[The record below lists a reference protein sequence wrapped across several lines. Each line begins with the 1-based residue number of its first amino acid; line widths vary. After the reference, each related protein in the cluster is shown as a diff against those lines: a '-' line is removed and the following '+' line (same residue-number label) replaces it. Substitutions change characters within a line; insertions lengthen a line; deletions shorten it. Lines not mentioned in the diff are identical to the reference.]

1 MVRFSRSQI
10 VDGISVVM
18 LMFRRV
24 IPVTAPLVQLIP
36 GQLHGEDEEFHD
48 WIDGGSSH
56 CCFRPSRMA
65 CSVFWACEFTRK
77 GMEMRRRIR
86 RGRGVLRNGKGSL
99 VILGGVIYSL
109 RCSG

>member
-1 MVRFSRSQI
+1 MFMFESNILVTERSAHS
-10 VDGISVVM
+10 IS
-18 LMFRRV
+18 
-24 IPVTAPLVQLIP
+24 
-36 GQLHGEDEEFHD
+36 GHLHGEDEEFHD
-48 WIDGGSSH
+48 WIDGGLPH

-99 VILGGVIYSL
+99 VILGGVSY
-109 RCSG
+109 